1 MVKYDRLLDDIG
13 SRTGLGAG
21 EARAA
26 AEVTV
31 TALAHVLDESQRAV
45 LLAELPAELAK
56 DTSGETA
63 QDPSEPA
70 DFVQRL
76 ALLGR
81 RPPEEA
87 RYRAQA
93 VLSSI
98 AGQDPELVEQLDLP
112 EDVRALT
119 RPLDAGGG
127 VTGPT
132 GHQPRLTDEE
142 LRQELERLPQW
153 SGDTDGISRVLELP
167 PENLDAVLDRLDGLR
182 RRSGRGP
189 DIDRKGGTAVLTL
202 RTKAVGGVTRLDVDL
217 AHRVDE
223 EIQRAGAGI

>member
-1 MVKYDRLLDDIG
+1 MVKYDQLLDDIG
-13 SRTGLGAG
+13 STAGLGTG

-31 TALAHVLDESQRAV
+31 TALAGVLDESQRAV

-56 DTSGETA
+56 DSPSG
-63 QDPSEPA
+63 DVEPA
-70 DFVQRL
+70 NFVQRL
-76 ALLGR
+76 AQLGR
-81 RPPEEA
+81 RTPEEA

-93 VLSSI
+93 VLASI
-98 AGQDPELVEQLDLP
+98 AGQDPNLIEQLDLP

-119 RPLDAGGG
+119 QPLDAGGG

-153 SGDTDGISRVLELP
+153 SGDNDGISRVLELP
-167 PENLDAVLDRLDGLR
+167 PENLDGVLDRLDALR
-182 RRSGRGP
+182 RRTGRGP
-189 DIDRKGGTAVLTL
+189 DIDRKGGTAVLTA
-202 RTKAVGGVTRLDVDL
+202 RTKAVGGVTQLDVDL
-217 AHRVDE
+217 AHRVDD
-223 EIQRAGAGI
+223 EIQQAGAGI